1 MREDE
6 AKKVTQTQAKLEEI
20 RKLIERN
27 NQALSEL
34 KNRRDESSNRRKELW
49 REDTENDSAIQSYKA
64 ELAKAERVLNSTGRH
79 TVATF
84 KVVVFPGGCPTA
96 DLCSMMIGTH
106 VQSIR

>member
-64 ELAKAERVLNSTGRH
+64 ELAKAERVLNSTGTH

-84 KVVVFPGGCPTA
+84 KVAVFAGVCHSA
-96 DLCSMMIGTH
+96 DLCLMIGAH
-106 VQSIR
+106 SQ